1 MKGAL
6 PFIGASAFKL
16 RAFLHISTYLI
27 LHIRMCKIMLRVM
40 PTNLAIDDRLI
51 TEAQKLGRHRT
62 KKDAVTAALDEYIQ
76 RRKQQDILPLFG
88 TIDYGANYDYKKER
102 AKKRS

>member
-1 MKGAL
+1 MQL
-6 PFIGASAFKL
+6 CKL
-16 RAFLHISTYLI
+16 SQEQA
-27 LHIRMCKIMLRVM
+27 V

-51 TEAQKLGRHRT
+51 VEAQKLGRHRT

-88 TIDYGANYDYKKER
+88 TIEYDRSYDYKKER
-102 AKKRS
+102 TRKRA